1 MNLGIELERDM
12 SPAKYLWESRLEFP
26 SFGDGVVVQAAI
38 EVGIALEQWE
48 LGRARRCW
56 HIVMESARAAGCN
69 ARRNGVPT
77 KRLISDVDRI
87 LDAVEMVVFD
97 GRLPPDIAARTARLA
112 AKMSARVVQ
121 HMLCSYW
128 EEGSEDAA

>member
-1 MNLGIELERDM
+1 MR
-12 SPAKYLWESRLEFP
+12 P
-26 SFGDGVVVQAAI
+26 
-38 EVGIALEQWE
+38 
-48 LGRARRCW
+48 
-56 HIVMESARAAGCN
+56 AAGCN

>member
-1 MNLGIELERDM
+1 VNLGIELERDV
-12 SPAKYLWESRLEFP
+12 SPAKYLWENRLEFP
-26 SFGDGVVVQAAI
+26 SFGDGAAVQAAI
-38 EVGIALEQWE
+38 EAGIALEQWE
-48 LGRARRCW
+48 LGRVRRCW
-56 HIVMESARAAGCN
+56 HIVMEAAGAAGRD

-112 AKMSARVVQ
+112 AKMSARVVE
-121 HMLCSYW
+121 HMLRSYW
-128 EEGSEDAA
+128 EEGSKDAA